1 MNKKITFLVSLIL
14 LLASSLFAQ
23 NSDDVSAEN
32 TLDASSFSGSVQEA
46 MSNADY
52 MVTAGDVYSLTYA
65 ANGTAVSYTIAVDSS
80 YRMRVSNLA
89 VLDVSGKSYLTVK
102 KQVEEIVQKNYP
114 LSGVQFVLL
123 NPATYKVTV
132 KGEVTRT
139 TERSIWALT
148 RLSSVVSGITTPYS
162 SVRDI
167 TVTSANGKKR
177 VYDLFKAQRNGDLS
191 QNPYLRPGDVI
202 TINRILR
209 KVTISGSVER
219 PGTYEL
225 MKGENLKEL
234 IEYYGNGLT
243 ELADTTRITLVRS
256 RDSKNKSGDQIY
268 LDENAITK
276 NYELKNGD
284 VITIYSNE
292 DLRPSII
299 VEGIINNPK
308 PNVDNITNTITE
320 ESKSAIDA
328 SYRTS
333 VKFYDGENYATL
345 IRRISGMF
353 STYSDLQNSYVV
365 RNGEKVPMNLEDIL
379 YDAAF
384 VSEYN
389 VQKDDKLVIP
399 FQQNF
404 QKVIVKG
411 EVTTVREEN
420 AWPLRRLS
428 TIIADNLT
436 NYSSTRNVQ
445 VTSVDGKTTTYDL
458 FRASRFGDLEQN
470 PYIRS
475 GETITIQRM
484 DRKVTISGSVERPG
498 TYELMKGENLK
509 ELIEYYGNGLT
520 ELADTRRIEL
530 TRSLETKE
538 GYESGEKIYLNQ
550 DDFNANYP
558 LECFDVITVYSYKSL
573 KPVMF
578 VEGAIQVNEGVSL
591 ESSTRK
597 IIQFENGT
605 DYAYLIRNHLSLFNS
620 AVADTKNAYIVRG
633 EQNIPLNLDSILYDS
648 SYSTQILV
656 QSNDTLIVPFRQY
669 FVTVAGSVNAPG
681 RFPYIPDRTADYYI
695 GLAGGFDKTQN
706 FGDAMNIVDING
718 KKLKS
723 TDIITPETTITA
735 KANSF
740 TYYFTRYSGFVTVLA
755 SLITTTISVMTVINS
770 K

>member
-1 MNKKITFLVSLIL
+1 MGGGI
-14 LLASSLFAQ
+14 
-23 NSDDVSAEN
+23 VSAEN
-32 TLDASSFSGSVQEA
+32 TLETSNFSGSVQEA

-65 ANGTAVSYTIAVDSS
+65 ANGTAVSYTIAVDST
-80 YRMRVSNLA
+80 YRIRVSNLA

-123 NPATYKVTV
+123 NPATYKIVI
-132 KGEVTRT
+132 KGEVTQT
-139 TERSIWALT
+139 TERSVWALT

-162 SVRDI
+162 SVRDVTI
-167 TVTSANGKKR
+167 TSANGKKR
-177 VYDLFKAQRNGDLS
+177 VYDLFKARREGDLS
-191 QNPYLRPGDVI
+191 QNPYLRPGDVV
-202 TINRILR
+202 TVNRILR
-209 KVTISGSVER
+209 LAIISGSVER

-234 IEYYGNGLT
+234 IEYYGSGLT
-243 ELADTTRITLVRS
+243 ELADTSRITLVRNIE
-256 RDSKNKSGDQIY
+256 SKNKSGDQIY
-268 LDENAITK
+268 LDENAIST

-284 VITIYSNE
+284 VITIYSNA

-299 VEGIINNPK
+299 LEGIINNPK

-320 ESKSAIDA
+320 ESTSAIDA

-365 RNGEKVPMNLEDIL
+365 RNGEKIPMNLENIL

-384 VSEYN
+384 ISEYD

-411 EVTTVREEN
+411 EVKSVREEN

-428 TIIADNLT
+428 TIIEENLT
-436 NYSSTRNVQ
+436 NYSSTRDVQ

-458 FRASRFGDLEQN
+458 FRATRFGDLEQN

-484 DRKVTISGSVERPG
+484 ERKVTISGSVERPG

-509 ELIEYYGNGLT
+509 ELIEYYGSGLT
-520 ELADTRRIEL
+520 ELADIRRIEL

-538 GYESGEKIYLNQ
+538 GFESGEKIYLEEN
-550 DDFNANYP
+550 DLAENYP
-558 LECFDVITVYSYKSL
+558 LECYDTVKIYSYEIL

-578 VEGAIQVNEGVSL
+578 MEGAIQANEDVSL
-591 ESSTRK
+591 ETSTRK

-605 DYAYLIRNHLSLFNS
+605 DYAYLIRNHNSLFTS
-620 AVADTKNAYIVRG
+620 AVADTRNAYIIRG
-633 EQNIPLNLDSILYDS
+633 EQTIPINLDNILYNT
-648 SYSTQILV
+648 SYNTKILV
-656 QSNDTLIVPFRQY
+656 QANDVLVVPFRQY

-706 FGDAMNIVDING
+706 FANAMEIVDING
-718 KKLKS
+718 KKLS
-723 TDIITPETTITA
+723 ANDIITPETTITA
-735 KANSF
+735 KTNSF
-740 TYYFTRYSGFVTVLA
+740 TYYFTRYSGILTTLA
-755 SLITTTISVMTVINS
+755 SLITTTISVITVINLN
-770 K
+770 

>member
-32 TLDASSFSGSVQEA
+32 TLDASNFSGSVQEA

-65 ANGTAVSYTIAVDSS
+65 ANGTAVSYTIAVDST
-80 YRMRVSNLA
+80 YRIRVSNLA

-123 NPATYKVTV
+123 NPATYKVV
-132 KGEVTRT
+132 INGEVTRT

-148 RLSSVVSGITTPYS
+148 RLSSVVNGITTPYS
-162 SVRDI
+162 SLRDI
-167 TVTSANGKKR
+167 TVTSSNGKKR

-202 TINRILR
+202 TVNRILR

-225 MKGENLKEL
+225 MKGEN
-234 IEYYGNGLT
+234 I
-243 ELADTTRITLVRS
+243 
-256 RDSKNKSGDQIY
+256 
-268 LDENAITK
+268 
-276 NYELKNGD
+276 
-284 VITIYSNE
+284 
-292 DLRPSII
+292 
-299 VEGIINNPK
+299 
-308 PNVDNITNTITE
+308 
-320 ESKSAIDA
+320 
-328 SYRTS
+328 
-333 VKFYDGENYATL
+333 
-345 IRRISGMF
+345 
-353 STYSDLQNSYVV
+353 
-365 RNGEKVPMNLEDIL
+365 
-379 YDAAF
+379 
-384 VSEYN
+384 
-389 VQKDDKLVIP
+389 
-399 FQQNF
+399 
-404 QKVIVKG
+404 
-411 EVTTVREEN
+411 
-420 AWPLRRLS
+420 
-428 TIIADNLT
+428 
-436 NYSSTRNVQ
+436 
-445 VTSVDGKTTTYDL
+445 
-458 FRASRFGDLEQN
+458 
-470 PYIRS
+470 
-475 GETITIQRM
+475 
-484 DRKVTISGSVERPG
+484 
-498 TYELMKGENLK
+498 K

-538 GYESGEKIYLNQ
+538 GNESGEKIYLDQ

-558 LECFDVITVYSYKSL
+558 LECYDSIIVYSYKSL

-578 VEGAIQVNEGVSL
+578 MEGAIQTSEGSSL

-597 IIQFENGT
+597 IVHFENGT
-605 DYAYLIRNHLSLFNS
+605 DYAYLIRNHTSFFTS
-620 AVADTKNAYIVRG
+620 AVADTKNAYIIRG
-633 EQNIPLNLDSILYDS
+633 EQNIPLNLDNILYYS
-648 SYSTQILV
+648 SYNTQILV
-656 QSNDTLIVPFRQY
+656 QPNDTLIVPFRQY
-669 FVTVAGSVNAPG
+669 FVTVAGSVNLQG
-681 RFPYIPDRTADYYI
+681 RYPYIPDRTADYYI

-706 FGDAMNIVDING
+706 FGDAMSIVDING
-718 KKLKS
+718 NKLKS

-755 SLITTTISVMTVINS
+755 SLITTTISVITVINS